1 MKNKEDFATV
11 IPVANFDTT
20 DITSMANMLIISMVD
35 LNDRGLLPG
44 EFYVLHEDYY
54 APARVTWDA
63 ADGTTYRLHPID
75 GVKYGHTGKRYDGI
89 TAATV
94 LLTVTEL
101 NRVAGILNSATSE
114 LNAGI
119 SALRITFEGGR
130 HAGTGR
136 GW

>member
-1 MKNKEDFATV
+1 MENLNFTV
-11 IPVANFDTT
+11 VLPTVSFDTAEL
-20 DITSMANMLIISMVD
+20 ISMSNMLIMSMVD

-75 GVKYGHTGKRYDGI
+75 GIKYGHTGKRYAGI

-94 LLTVTEL
+94 IQAVTEL

-119 SALRITFEGGR
+119 SALKVTFQGGR
-130 HAGTGR
+130 DAGTGR